1 MGSVVLRYRYK
12 GASVSK
18 PLNFGQFRAIM
29 ENKEGSAR
37 TIRALPSLFSSLF
50 VGTGG
55 AKLCPGRSLRRL
67 ARACSCPSSRVL
79 ATFRHQAHGVSLPY
93 STRALRVGGCLR

>member
-29 ENKEGSAR
+29 ENKEGSAQ
-37 TIRALPSLFSSLF
+37 TIRALPSLF

-67 ARACSCPSSRVL
+67 ARACSHLLSRVL
-79 ATFRHQAHGVSLPY
+79 ATFPHQAHGVSLPY
-93 STRALRVGGCLR
+93 STRAPRAGGCLRA